1 MAKQNTLSLI
11 ERYSSQLGSAVTR
24 HRAEMA
30 MLAAKVDA
38 ELANRA
44 KSEFLA
50 NMSHELRTPL
60 NAIIGFSDLL
70 KMGAGG
76 GDLTP
81 KQLEY
86 CGHINTAGNHLLA
99 IISDILDF
107 AKIEQGHVDLDLAA
121 LDPKA
126 ILAGC
131 AMFVH
136 QRALSSELVIDV
148 HCAERIPRVITD
160 ERRLKQIL
168 LNLLSNA
175 IKFTPRKGR
184 IALIAEL
191 TPDGGVRFLVRD
203 SGVGMTPAELAKAM
217 TPFGQVEN
225 AYSRANEGCGLGL
238 AIVDTLSKRLG
249 ATFRIEST
257 PGQGTSASAAFP
269 RTKCLKPDATK
280 KVTERVLEPEET

>member
-1 MAKQNTLSLI
+1 MAKPEKLSLI

-70 KMGAGG
+70 TMGAGG
-76 GDLTP
+76 GELTG
-81 KQLEY
+81 KQNEY
-86 CGHINTAGNHLLA
+86 AGHINAAGNHLLA
-99 IISDILDF
+99 IINDILDF
-107 AKIEQGHVDLDLAA
+107 AKIEQGHVELELAA
-121 LDPKA
+121 VEPA
-126 ILAGC
+126 QILNAC
-131 AMFVH
+131 AVFLQ
-136 QRALSSELVIDV
+136 QRTIAVEQVLEI
-148 HCAERIPRVITD
+148 HCGPVMPRVVTD
-160 ERRLKQIL
+160 ERRLKQVL

-175 IKFTPRKGR
+175 NKFTPHGGR
-184 IALIAEL
+184 IVLSATTTSE
-191 TPDGGVRFLVRD
+191 GGLRFCVQD
-203 SGVGMTPAELAKAM
+203 SGVGMTPMELIKAL

-238 AIVDTLSKRLG
+238 AIVDTLCKRLG
-249 ATFRIEST
+249 AVFHIESES
-257 PGQGTSASAAFP
+257 GKGTVASATFP
-269 RTKCLKPDATK
+269 RTKCLKPGATR
-280 KVTERVLEPEET
+280 KVTDRILDQEET

>member
-1 MAKQNTLSLI
+1 MGKQSQQSLI

-60 NAIIGFSDLL
+60 NAIIGFSDILR
-70 KMGAGG
+70 MGAGG
-76 GDLTP
+76 GELTP

-86 CGHINTAGNHLLA
+86 AGHINDAGQHLLS
-99 IISDILDF
+99 IINDILDF
-107 AKIEQGHVDLDLAA
+107 AKIEQGHVELDLKA
-121 LDPKA
+121 LDPRTV
-126 ILAGC
+126 LETC
-131 AMFVH
+131 AVFVR
-136 QRALSSELVIDV
+136 QRMSGSEQTLCVECPD
-148 HCAERIPRVITD
+148 RIARVITD

-175 IKFTPRKGR
+175 AKFTPRGGQ
-184 IALIAEL
+184 ISFIAEP
-191 TPDGGVRFLVRD
+191 TFEGGVQFVVRD
-203 SGVGMTPAELAKAM
+203 SGVGMTPAELAKAL

-238 AIVDTLSKRLG
+238 AIVDTLCKRLG
-249 ATFRIEST
+249 AVFKIESERDR
-257 PGQGTSASAAFP
+257 GTTGYIVFP
-269 RTKCLKPDATK
+269 RTKCLKPGAAR
-280 KVTERVLEPEET
+280 KVTERVLDEQEI